1 MQKPTILKL
10 LLDKTYY
17 LRKTIALNVIITMLK
32 TNTGLSLFTEKSRP
46 ELGTSKTNYNVC

>member
-32 TNTGLSLFTEKSRP
+32 TNTGLSLYGKSRP
-46 ELGTSKTNYNVC
+46 KLGASKINYNAC